1 MNKSEQSV
9 SPPSTGASP
18 SSPSGLL
25 SMFSSIKSNK
35 SDQPPGIYLE
45 ETEKLDSEVA
55 ALYIDQKSSKKSQP
69 KANDETSSTITTTS
83 TLSTADSGR
92 GTVSPLQS
100 PREPSA
106 ILGDVQISLCGFSIP
121 VVSPPINSNIN
132 TMTTSNLQV
141 NEVASSA
148 QISSSYS
155 PTSNSSLL
163 LSISPVSSTTIY
175 SPSASQLASP
185 TPSTT
190 DLSLQIPEISGQCA
204 SYDELFQQYIV
215 PLDKFLDD
223 ITTIVTNPNL
233 VIKLGGKY
241 MNWAS
246 ASPIILSA
254 LVYQK
259 QLSNETVQAIID
271 ANSGK
276 SKINQQQTNSQ
287 VISSTSQSQQSMKTS
302 SSGWGKKIQIVFPYL
317 ILITYYNIR

>member
-25 SMFSSIKSNK
+25 SMFSSKSNK

-55 ALYIDQKSSKKSQP
+55 ALYIDQKSSKKSQQLP
-69 KANDETSSTITTTS
+69 KNNDETSSTITTS
-83 TLSTADSGR
+83 TLSTTDSGR

-121 VVSPPINSNIN
+121 VVSPTINSNIN
-132 TMTTSNLQV
+132 TMTSSNLQV

-175 SPSASQLASP
+175 SPSVSQLASP

-276 SKINQQQTNSQ
+276 SKINQQQANSQ
-287 VISSTSQSQQSMKTS
+287 VNSSTSQSQQSMKTS
-302 SSGWGKKIQIVFPYL
+302 SSGWGKQNLTLFVFSHFYV
-317 ILITYYNIR
+317 IFYY